1 MLSFA
6 STMCMYC
13 KRWMD
18 QNLPSCSLPP
28 VDYHFK
34 FTAISEAEVLK
45 ILSHLDTSKS
55 TGPDGIS
62 ARLLKLAVP
71 SISGSLATL
80 FNHSLMS
87 GRVPNEWKVANITP
101 VPKGGEKQQVNNY
114 RPIAVIAVTVK
125 IF

>member
-1 MLSFA
+1 MLLRPNTSRMYVLILAKTQDNQSIANIFNSHFA
-6 STMCMYC
+6 SIVESSAD
-13 KRWMD
+13 D

-45 ILSHLDTSKS
+45 ILSRLDISKS

-62 ARLLKLAVP
+62 ARLLKLAAP

-80 FNHSLMS
+80 FNYSLMS
-87 GRVPNEWKVANITP
+87 GCMPNEWLH
-101 VPKGGEKQQVNNY
+101 G
-114 RPIAVIAVTVK
+114 
-125 IF
+125 